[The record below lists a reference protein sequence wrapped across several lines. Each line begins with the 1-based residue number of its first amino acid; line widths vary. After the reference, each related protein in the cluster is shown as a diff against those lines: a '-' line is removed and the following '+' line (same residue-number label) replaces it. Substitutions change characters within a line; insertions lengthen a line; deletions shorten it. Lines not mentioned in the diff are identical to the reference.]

1 MATESATYSS
11 TYVDP
16 ASAPTVVGNTDDA
29 AFAAAAHDGRNE
41 RLSARLQDGHDVL
54 ITEFCGSGYGE
65 LGMHGRLSQS

>member
-29 AFAAAAHDGRNE
+29 AFVAAAHDGRNE
-41 RLSARLQDGHDVL
+41 RLSARLQDGPDVL
-54 ITEFCGSGYGE
+54 
-65 LGMHGRLSQS
+65 